1 MDDFPKLATA
11 IDTSWNSESTVPRAP
26 TVSHVPT
33 FTYGPV
39 SGGRLT
45 HRQTHAPWHHLVGVC
60 STEPQART
68 R

>member
-11 IDTSWNSESTVPRAP
+11 IDTSWNSYSTIPRAP

-39 SGGRLT
+39 SGGRLA
-45 HRQTHAPWHHLVGVC
+45 HSNNIHVSDFLM
-60 STEPQART
+60 
-68 R
+68 